1 MQRNLVLILLLILFN
16 SSQSLAKTFNV
27 KNSKDSGPESL
38 RHALLKASKSK
49 ESSKILITTED
60 EIIINS
66 TLEYTG
72 LQPLNIVGSG
82 QSIKTTQNQ
91 TLLFVS
97 NGADLAI
104 SNLNFYGVG
113 GFSIKKGGWGKGIFV
128 DVRDDQKGLVNVILN
143 NVSVNDVASH
153 GIHISDC
160 SLADDCGGGQGGGG
174 EGSDASIKVVVDNLT
189 ISNVGNG
196 RFDADGFRIDER
208 GIGDIDF
215 KASNSLFTLVGADG
229 VELDE
234 GNAGNVNATVNN
246 SSFVLNGAYC
256 DPKLL
261 KPFMPKQDE
270 GEFDDNVRKEDS
282 IPGKIKGTP
291 DDRCFE
297 REVDLYDSG
306 FVKEFEFGIDLDDGF
321 DIDEAGPGS
330 LRVDMVGSIINNN
343 LDEGV
348 DFDEEDAGGI
358 NVAFISSIASGNND
372 DGFKN
377 SEEGDGS
384 IKGLLLNVVSANN
397 GGKGAVLEEEDSGS
411 LNVDVKGTTT
421 KENDDMDNTGLE
433 IVQDG
438 DGSGLLTIISS
449 DISDGIDDEGVTIR
463 N

>member
-72 LQPLNIVGSG
+72 LQPLDIVGSG

-91 TLLFVS
+91 TLLFIS
-97 NGADLAI
+97 NGADLTI

-321 DIDEAGPGS
+321 DIDEAGPGN
-330 LRVDMVGSIINNN
+330 LVVTINNSFINGN
-343 LDEGV
+343 LDEGL
-348 DFDEEDAGGI
+348 DFDEANNGDIFLTI
-358 NVAFISSIASGNND
+358 NNTISINNTD

-377 SEEGDGS
+377 SEEDDGS
-384 IKGLLLNVVSANN
+384 VIASIDGVIAVKN
-397 GGKGAVLEEEDSGS
+397 GGKGIVLEEEG
-411 LNVDVKGTTT
+411 VGDVRAFIESTITNT
-421 KENDDMDNTGLE
+421 NDDSDKTGLE
-433 IVQDG
+433 AVQEDV
-438 DGSGLLTIISS
+438 GSGIIKIVNSQLF
-449 DISDGIDDEGVTIR
+449 DGIDAEGVKLK
-463 N
+463 